1 MAHKKKSKFQ
11 ILTIVMVI
19 LMAVVTLAAIILPV
33 LIH

>member
-11 ILTIVMVI
+11 TLTIVMAI

>member
-1 MAHKKKSKFQ
+1 MAHNKKSKFQ
-11 ILTIVMVI
+11 VLTIVMAI